1 MSETPEY
8 ATAEAVSGVA
18 LEVDGLRR
26 RFDQLD
32 NRLGPVEAWGARL
45 DAIEQQLAE
54 TVEKLR
60 QLVTAPGQSTVASWL
75 ALPEDD
81 EQAQHLMAELVA
93 WLQTVFLRYPD
104 AAEVLPDCWAWHPE
118 VVEELLWL
126 MQAWSSAYFDQAGG
140 VLRVA
145 DWHDRYRPGVVRR
158 LSARAGKCSLEN
170 HTSPAG
176 APVAPLAESAGQL
189 AEWWATSRRRPAPE
203 PSDEQFAAAA
213 PRRTRGGMRR

>member
-26 RFDQLD
+26 RFDQVES
-32 NRLGPVEAWGARL
+32 RLGPVEGWGARL
-45 DAIEQQLAE
+45 DALELQVAQVAEQ
-54 TVEKLR
+54 LR
-60 QLVTAPGQSTVASWL
+60 QIVATPGHPAVVSWL

-81 EQAQHLMAELVA
+81 EQAQHVMAELVA

-104 AAEVLPDCWAWHPE
+104 AAEALPDCWAWHPE
-118 VVEELLWL
+118 VVEELVWL
-126 MQAWSSAYFDQAGG
+126 MHAWSSAYFDEAGG

-158 LSARAGKCSLEN
+158 LAARAGKCSLEN
-170 HTSPAG
+170 HTNPDG
-176 APVAPLAESAGQL
+176 APATPLAESAAQL

-203 PSDEQFAAAA
+203 PTDEQFAAAA